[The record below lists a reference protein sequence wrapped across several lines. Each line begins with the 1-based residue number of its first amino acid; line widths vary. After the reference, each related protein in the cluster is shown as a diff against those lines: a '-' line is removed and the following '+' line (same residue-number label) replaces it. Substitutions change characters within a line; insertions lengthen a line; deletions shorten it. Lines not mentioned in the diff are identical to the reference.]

1 MQTYSMTNRCL
12 VNTLD
17 LLQVLNACC
26 AASIACV
33 NSVLV
38 VSGTRVS
45 NVCDAWKDSQMIIT
59 LSNVYT

>member
-1 MQTYSMTNRCL
+1 MHTYSMTNRCL
-12 VNTLD
+12 VKTLD

-45 NVCDAWKDSQMIIT
+45 NVCDAWKNRRINFT
-59 LSNVYT
+59 LSNMYT